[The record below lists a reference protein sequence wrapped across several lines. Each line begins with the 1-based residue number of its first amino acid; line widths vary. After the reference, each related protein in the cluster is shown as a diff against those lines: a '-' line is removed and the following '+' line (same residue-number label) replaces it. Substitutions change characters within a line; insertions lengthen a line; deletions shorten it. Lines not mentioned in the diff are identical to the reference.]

1 MNTITHRRA
10 ARRSALL
17 VSLIILALAL
27 PAAMA
32 AQSISQPAFQQV
44 WERTDEPVRQG
55 RGSHSWIW
63 GPGPFTAELGEWYVE
78 GAGQSRA
85 VQYFDKGRM
94 EINNPAG
101 DPSSPW
107 FVTSGLLTRDMIDG
121 RLQVG
126 NGDHVALPPAAIP
139 VAGDPDAGFPTYA
152 DLRPYARAPQRFG
165 LGDYVDVR
173 LTPSGPVA
181 APQFAGLPAA
191 QIAAV
196 IPSSYGVP
204 QAFWGFLN
212 QGGVIS
218 QGGRFSQAT
227 PLFDWLYVAG
237 YPIADAFWV
246 RVPVA
251 GVMRDIMVQPFERR
265 LLTYNPANP
274 ARFQVEMGNVGRHYY
289 RWRYE
294 LPFADGRRALVTAP
308 EPGALVGSPLI
319 VQGIERGYAFEAMI
333 GVRLRTADGR
343 LLARTAAVVHR
354 PDIAIPG
361 PFSVALAFIEL
372 DRDTPGVVELIEVS
386 MRDGSEAVLASQPV
400 TIRGLADSQARAIAR
415 SRDDLG
421 ARTGQYPAAIPVLS
435 AEPVTWP
442 SAALG
447 CPAPDRSYPP
457 VATRGHR
464 VMLDSY
470 GLPFDYRVVEHGRLV
485 LCQSGMPNAPIGAPL
500 RDPPA
505 GAITSLP
512 LHIEASLGRP
522 GEEVMISYA
531 LEDGP
536 VFSDWAPV
544 IAGPDGAGLL
554 IVSLWPPPDLS
565 LVTMQRA
572 VLQIKDDSGTLLAA
586 RQLTFVG
593 PGSPQT
599 RQVELTWLSGEE
611 LRTER
616 RWVPQTPQIGAA
628 ALEELLWG
636 PPPGSGLATAI
647 PTPEQVLSYPG
658 RAADWGA
665 RVRLLGLTIRGGV
678 ATADFSQE
686 LRAYGGGSARVS
698 AIRGQITR
706 TLLQFPSVR
715 EVRIAIEGQT
725 EGVLEP

>member
-1 MNTITHRRA
+1 MNTITHRRG
-10 ARRSALL
+10 ARTYVLL
-17 VSLIILALAL
+17 VGLIILALAL
-27 PAAMA
+27 PAATA
-32 AQSISQPAFQQV
+32 AQSISQPAFQAV

-94 EINNPAG
+94 ELNNPAG

-126 NGDHVALPPAAIP
+126 NGDYVAFPPAAIP
-139 VAGDPDAGFPTYA
+139 VAGDPNAGFPTYA
-152 DLRPYARAPQRFG
+152 DLRPYARAPHRFA

-173 LTPSGPVA
+173 LTPNGPVA

-191 QIAAV
+191 RISYV
-196 IPSSYGVP
+196 VPSSYGVP
-204 QAFWGFLN
+204 QAFWEFLS
-212 QGGVIS
+212 QGGVIYQS
-218 QGGRFSQAT
+218 GRFSQAT
-227 PLFDWLYVAG
+227 PLFDWLYIAG

-251 GVMRDIMVQPFERR
+251 GVPRDIMVQPFERR

-294 LPFADGRRALVTAP
+294 LPFADGRRALITAP
-308 EPGALVGSPLI
+308 ERAALVSSPLT

-343 LLARTAAVVHR
+343 LLAKTETVVHR

-361 PFSVALAFIEL
+361 PFSVALAFVEPEAN
-372 DRDTPGVVELIEVS
+372 TPGVVELFEVS
-386 MRDGSEAVLASQPV
+386 MRDGSEVVLASQPV
-400 TIRGLADSQARAIAR
+400 TARGLAGGAARAVALA
-415 SRDDLG
+415 RDDLG
-421 ARTGQYPAAIPVLS
+421 ARTGQPPELIPIRS
-435 AEPVTWP
+435 AEAATWP
-442 SAALG
+442 DAALG
-447 CPAPDRSYPP
+447 CPAPGQSYPP
-457 VATRGHR
+457 AAARGHQ
-464 VMLDSY
+464 VVLEHFGQPY
-470 GLPFDYRVVEHGRLV
+470 DYRVAEDGRLV
-485 LCQSGMPNAPIGAPL
+485 LCADGLPLGPIGAPL
-500 RDPPA
+500 RTPAA

-522 GEEVMISYA
+522 GEAALISYL
-531 LEDGP
+531 LEDGR
-536 VFSDWAPV
+536 VFTAWAPV

-554 IVSLWPPPDLS
+554 IAAIWPPPELP
-565 LVTMQRA
+565 LITMQRA
-572 VLQIKDDSGTLLAA
+572 VLQIKDAAGTLLAA
-586 RQLTFVG
+586 RRLTFVG

-599 RQVELTWLSGEE
+599 RQVDLYWLAGEE
-611 LRTER
+611 LRPER
-616 RWVPQTPQIGAA
+616 RWVPQTPRIGAA

-636 PPPGSGLATAI
+636 PPPGSGLTTAI

-658 RAADWGA
+658 READWGA
-665 RVRLLGLTIRGGV
+665 RVRLLGLTIRDGV

-686 LRAYGGGSARVS
+686 LRAYGGGSARVG

>member
-1 MNTITHRRA
+1 MNTITHRRGA
-10 ARRSALL
+10 WTPVLL
-17 VSLIILALAL
+17 VSLITMAMAL
-27 PAAMA
+27 PAATA
-32 AQSISQPAFQQV
+32 AQSISQPAFRSV

-55 RGSHSWIW
+55 LGSHSWIW
-63 GPGPFTAELGEWYVE
+63 GPGPFTPELGEWYVE

-126 NGDHVALPPAAIP
+126 NGDYVALPPAAIP

-165 LGDYVDVR
+165 LGDDVDVQ

-191 QIAAV
+191 RIAYV
-196 IPSSYGVP
+196 VPSSYGVP
-204 QAFWGFLN
+204 RAFWDFLN
-212 QGGVIS
+212 QSGVIY
-218 QGGRFSQAT
+218 QGGRFSRAT

-274 ARFQVEMGNVGRHYY
+274 ARFQVEMGNVGLHYY

-308 EPGALVGSPLI
+308 ERAALVGSPLT

-333 GVRLRTADGR
+333 TVRLRTGDGR
-343 LLARTAAVVHR
+343 LLAQAPAVVHR

-361 PFSVALAFIEL
+361 PFSTLLSFVEPETS
-372 DRDTPGVVELIEVS
+372 TPGVVELIEVS
-386 MRDGSEAVLASQPV
+386 MRDGSEYVIASQPV
-400 TIRGLADSQARAIAR
+400 TIRGLADSKARAIALA
-415 SRDDLG
+415 RDDMG
-421 ARTGQYPAAIPVLS
+421 ARTGQPPATIPVRS
-435 AEPVTWP
+435 VEAVTWP
-442 SAALG
+442 DAALG

-457 VATRGHR
+457 APTRGHR
-464 VMLDSY
+464 VMLDYY
-470 GLPFDYRVVEHGRLV
+470 GLPFDYRVVEDGRFL
-485 LCQSGMPNAPIGAPL
+485 LCQGGFPSEPIGAPL
-500 RDPPA
+500 RAPAA
-505 GAITSLP
+505 GAVTSLP

-522 GEEVMISYA
+522 GETVMISYA
-531 LEDGP
+531 LEDGR
-536 VFSDWAPV
+536 VLSDWAPV

-554 IVSLWPPPDLS
+554 LASLWPPPDLPP
-565 LVTMQRA
+565 VTMQRA
-572 VLQIKDDSGTLLAA
+572 VLQVKDGFGVLLAA

-599 RQVELTWLSGEE
+599 RQVELYWLAGEE
-611 LRTER
+611 LRLER
-616 RWVPQTPQIGAA
+616 RGVPQTPRIGAA

-647 PTPEQVLSYPG
+647 PTPDQVLAYPG
-658 RAADWGA
+658 READWGA
-665 RVRLLGLTIRGGV
+665 RVRLLGLTIRDGV

-698 AIRGQITR
+698 AIRRQITR